1 MDIKNQE
8 LSIKSVLKL
17 TAIDNQHAEILFHSV
32 LKMQEDA
39 VKIQEQD
46 VDDFML
52 KTNEENDFEVK
63 QKSKRAK
70 EKNNIFKY
78 GRSILILTDNILFD
92 INNYKFK
99 RLIHDAI
106 AIEDKLTE
114 LEIKFLE
121 GECK

>member
-1 MDIKNQE
+1 MDIENQE

-17 TAIDNQHAEILFHSV
+17 TAIDNQHAEILFHPI

-39 VKIQEQD
+39 VKIQDQD
-46 VDDFML
+46 IDNFML
-52 KTNEENDFEVK
+52 RTNEENYFGVK
-63 QKSKRAK
+63 HKSKRTNK
-70 EKNNIFKY
+70 KNNIFKY
-78 GRSILILTDNILFD
+78 GRSILLLTDNILFD
-92 INNYKFK
+92 INSYNFK

-121 GECK
+121 GESK